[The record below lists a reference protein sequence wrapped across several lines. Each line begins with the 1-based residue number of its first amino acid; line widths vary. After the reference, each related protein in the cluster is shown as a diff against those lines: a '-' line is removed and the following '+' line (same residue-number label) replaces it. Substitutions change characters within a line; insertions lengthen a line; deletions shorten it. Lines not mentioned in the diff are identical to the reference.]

1 MIVDGF
7 HPAFVL
13 IFGALLLAVL
23 PGRLRQVA
31 QVALPVFAL
40 VNFLGLKAGSDPW
53 MQEYLGID
61 LTFVATGKINILFG
75 LLFHIAAVIA
85 AVYALHV
92 RDRTQLV
99 SGMMYAGAAVGVA
112 LAGDF
117 LTLFLFWE
125 LLAVTSVFQIWARK
139 SERSGSSG
147 IRYLILHILSGLL
160 LMAGAAFYY
169 VENGGDLAISQMKLG
184 SSTAAWLIFLAL
196 GIKSAWPFFHTWL
209 VDSYPESTPTG
220 AVFLSAFTTKAAVC
234 ILAQTFVGTEALIWI
249 GTAMAM
255 FPIFYA
261 VIENDLRRVLGYS
274 MINQIGFMMVGI
286 GIGTDL
292 AVNGA
297 VAHAFNDVLF
307 KGLLFMSMG
316 AVLHRTGKINGSELG
331 GLYKSMPITTIFC
344 IIGAASISAFP
355 LFSGFV
361 SKSMVM
367 SAAGEGQLVFVWLCL
382 LFAAAGVFHHAGIK
396 IPFFA
401 FFAHDSGIRC
411 KEAPVN
417 MLVAMG
423 IAAFFCIY
431 NGASPDSMLYP
442 MLPHDVPY
450 EPYDATHVIT
460 QTQLLFFSALAFTG
474 LMLLKIYPP
483 ELKSTNLDVDWF
495 YRKGGTLFYRFADKV
510 FNGINRL
517 ADEFFIGK
525 LVRNI
530 NNFFESGASRFACWV
545 MTPVWKITGKSNEEI
560 ENYRQS
566 LFKRAKRGAFP
577 IGITAFCA
585 VVLLG
590 MLSVIFLLEN

>member
-1 MIVDGF
+1 MIVESF
-7 HPAFVL
+7 HPAFIL

-23 PGRLRQVA
+23 PNRLRQIA
-31 QVALPVFAL
+31 QVVIPVFAL
-40 VNFLGLKAGSDPW
+40 ANFVGLKAGSEPW
-53 MQEYLGID
+53 MTEYLGID

-75 LLFHIAAVIA
+75 WLFHIAAVIA

-92 RDRTQLV
+92 KDRVQTV
-99 SGMMYAGAAVGVA
+99 SGLMYAGAAVGVA

-125 LLAVTSVFQIWARK
+125 LLAITSVFQIWARK
-139 SERSGSSG
+139 SKTSGASG
-147 IRYLILHILSGLL
+147 IRYLIMHILSGLL
-160 LMAGAAFYY
+160 MMAGAAFYY
-169 VENGGDLAISQMKLG
+169 VENDGNMAIAQMELG
-184 SSTAAWLIFLAL
+184 KGMAPWLIFFAL

-209 VDSYPESTPTG
+209 IDSYPESTPTG

-234 ILAQTFVGTEALIWI
+234 VLAQTFVGTEALIWI
-249 GTAMAM
+249 GTGMAM

-297 VAHAFNDVLF
+297 LAHAFNDVLF

-316 AVLHRTGKINGSELG
+316 AVLYRTGKMNGSELG

-367 SAAGEGQLVFVWLCL
+367 SAAGEGGFVFVWLCL

-411 KEAPVN
+411 KEAPLN
-417 MLVAMG
+417 MLIAMG
-423 IAAFFCIY
+423 IAAFFCIF
-431 NGASPDSMLYP
+431 NGSMPDTMLYP

-460 QTQLLFFSALAFTG
+460 QTQLLFFSALAFVV

-495 YRKGGTLFYRFADKV
+495 YRKGGKLFYRGADKA
-510 FNGINRL
+510 FNGINT
-517 ADEFFIGK
+517 ASANFFLGK
-525 LVRNI
+525 VVKNVV
-530 NNFFESGASRFACWV
+530 NFFESGASRLAVWAL
-545 MTPVWKITGKSNEEI
+545 TPVWALQGFDAKGREEQ
-560 ENYRQS
+560 RQS
-566 LFKRAKRGAFP
+566 LFKQAKRGAFP
-577 IGITAFCA
+577 IGMTAFFA
-585 VVLLG
+585 VVLLAL
-590 MLSVIFLLEN
+590 LSMIYFFR